1 MTNAFAL
8 DKRVLLQAKGAAR
21 DALNKPLKG
30 ADNWVNALPG
40 DGKIWA
46 RITDITGRQYVA
58 AGGNQNAVQTEI
70 LIRRRAGVLPSMRVL
85 HGPVAYDIE
94 AVLERD
100 QRWTVLMCTKGL
112 PRG

>member
-21 DALNKPLKG
+21 DALN
-30 ADNWVNALPG
+30 N
-40 DGKIWA
+40 GKIWA

-70 LIRRRAGVLPSMRVL
+70 LIRRRAGVLPSMRVV